1 MNPED
6 DLLSGF
12 QGPAAQAEKP
22 VAART
27 PESATGKPEDEV
39 SLLEGFSTAS
49 QQRQRERDVAQTTR
63 PPGRWQEPA
72 PVREAVAQRKPAPP
86 PTDTFSREGATDIA
100 KAAGSGLAMGVL
112 ADLPGIIGSTGQLYD
127 IASQKLAGLTARG
140 KEAFGFAPTGSAE
153 KAIKLAQ
160 QQAQQGKTEAE
171 LAGDV
176 NKVFGV
182 SFPTAQGMEKTI
194 RGIAPELSYAPETRA
209 GKLVSSTLRAVPS
222 GVVGGGT
229 GLLTRAGMAGASGFL
244 SEAAGQA
251 AEGTQYETA
260 ARLAGSFL
268 GPMGFNSM
276 KNASMVLTGPG
287 KSQTEKL
294 LLDAIAKDIANGSSK
309 MTPQQLKAAIDAGSS
324 PGLWNM
330 GGAETRKLVEKLG
343 YATPA
348 AQDALE
354 NLNQRIL
361 QQSSASRDAMRDH
374 IANTFNVT
382 SDAFDIQQAIK
393 NANQNEVR
401 RLYTVL
407 QTDPAARAVSSP
419 NLDSFLQ
426 DVTFQKVA
434 QNARDLATSA
444 RSGIIAP
451 SATSP
456 GNIFFWDQV
465 KRDLD
470 DQINAAFRN
479 GENNRGMMLKDLR
492 KDMLSELDSTVPAYK
507 QARDKAAESL
517 GAQNAVEAGYNSVK
531 GAPDTFKVGQTLNAF
546 KTYTPDRKDMFRQ
559 GLASQLADI
568 SQQGGPE
575 ALLKLLENPSKKK
588 LIEGVLT
595 PDELN
600 SILGRA
606 TAESMMNRTKAYA
619 ASFEDPNV
627 QKQFVKAQVI
637 YDMGPAML
645 SAARGDFSPII
656 NILSTYAVTG
666 TTGLF
671 ANKAMRK
678 QAEQVMRLIGTD
690 DPEQLK
696 KLGEMIRKS
705 PATQGFLGNMLDAMR
720 NIAVRGTIGTPV
732 SQQVTA
738 PAEESEQ
745 PKANAQQTFDK
756 MLGVESGKR
765 QFNERGETILGP
777 EVQTEFGPNRAVG
790 IAQVMPYTGPE
801 AAKAAGLEWDPN
813 RFRQDA
819 QYNEALGRAYFE
831 KQLQDFGDERL
842 AAAAYNAGPGRVREA
857 IRKAERQGGSFEE
870 FLPAETQDYLRKVF
884 GSATGGRI
892 ERRAG
897 GRVDNVET
905 LVSQLMTRVKSAKR
919 ETQKMTE
926 PLLNQPDEHIVKALD
941 VAQQAI

>member
-1 MNPED
+1 MAEPIDPFAGVGPER
-6 DLLSGF
+6 GAEEP
-12 QGPAAQAEKP
+12 PARQAGP
-22 VAART
+22 VAPRADLD
-27 PESATGKPEDEV
+27 PFAGVIPD
-39 SLLEGFSTAS
+39 
-49 QQRQRERDVAQTTR
+49 RQRRQTIREESEKTR

-72 PVREAVAQRKPAPP
+72 SVREAVAQRKPAPP
-86 PTDTFSREGATDIA
+86 PPDTLSREGAADVA

-112 ADLPGIIGSTGQLYD
+112 ADLPGIVGSTGQLYD

-140 KEAFGFAPTGSAE
+140 KEAFGFAPVGSAE
-153 KAIKLAQ
+153 KAIQLAQ
-160 QQAQQGKTEAE
+160 QQAQQGKTQAE

-209 GKLVSSTLRAVPS
+209 GKLVGSTLRAIPS

-229 GLLTRAGMAGASGFL
+229 GLLTRVGMAGASGLL

-268 GPMGFNSM
+268 GPLGFNSM
-276 KNASMVLTGPG
+276 RNATVVFAGPG

-294 LLDAIAKDIANGSSK
+294 LLDAIAKDVANGSSK
-309 MTPQQLKAAIDAGSS
+309 MTPQQLRAAIDAGAS

-354 NLNQRIL
+354 NLNQKIL
-361 QQSSASRDAMRDH
+361 QQTEASKDAMRNH

-407 QTDPAARAVSSP
+407 QTDPAARAVSSQ

-434 QNARDLATSA
+434 QNARDLATST

-451 SATSP
+451 SATNP

-479 GENNRGMMLKDLR
+479 GENNRGMMLRDLR
-492 KDMLSELDSTVPAYK
+492 KDMLSELDSAVPSYK

-517 GAQNAVEAGYNSVK
+517 GAQNAVEAGYNAVR
-531 GAPDTFKVGQTLNAF
+531 GAPDVFKVGEALKAF
-546 KTYTPDRKDMFRQ
+546 KGYTPDRQAMFRQ
-559 GLASQLADI
+559 GLASQLADM

-575 ALLKLLENPSKKK
+575 ALINLLKNPNKKK

-595 PDELN
+595 PDELD
-600 SILGRA
+600 SIVGRA
-606 TAESMMNRTKAYA
+606 TSESMMNRTKAYA

-645 SAARGDFSPII
+645 SAARGDFSPMI

-671 ANKAMRK
+671 ANRAMRK
-678 QAEQVMRLIGTD
+678 QADQVMRLIGTD

-705 PATQGFLGNMLDAMR
+705 PATQGLLGNMLDAMR

-738 PAEESEQ
+738 PEEGARQQDSS
-745 PKANAQQTFDK
+745 AQQIFDR
-756 MLGVESGKR
+756 MLDTESGQR
-765 QFNERGETILGP
+765 RFRESNETILGP
-777 EVQTEFGPNRAVG
+777 EVKTGSGIQRAVG
-790 IAQVMPYTGPE
+790 AAQVLPTTGPE
-801 AAKAAGLEWDPN
+801 AAEAAGLEWDEN
-813 RFRQDA
+813 RFRKDME
-819 QYNEALGRAYFE
+819 YNVALGRAYFE
-831 KQLQDFGDERL
+831 KQLQAFGDPRK
-842 AAAAYNAGPGRVREA
+842 AAAAYNAGPERVRQA
-857 IRKAERQGGSFEE
+857 MRKAEQEGGSFE
-870 FLPAETQDYLRKVF
+870 DYLPTETKNYLVKVF
-884 GSATGGRI
+884 GAATGGRI
-892 ERRAG
+892 ERKAG
-897 GRVDNVET
+897 GRVESVDG
-905 LVSQLMTRVKSAKR
+905 LVDQLMMRVRKAKK
-919 ETQKMTE
+919 ETTKATE
-926 PLLNQPDEHIVKALD
+926 PLLNQPDEHIVRALD
-941 VAQQAI
+941 IAQQAI

>member
-1 MNPED
+1 MAEPID
-6 DLLSGF
+6 PFAGV
-12 QGPAAQAEKP
+12 GPDKALEEPPPRQAAP
-22 VAART
+22 DAARADVD
-27 PESATGKPEDEV
+27 PFAGVVPD
-39 SLLEGFSTAS
+39 
-49 QQRQRERDVAQTTR
+49 RQRRQVIQEEAAKTR
-63 PPGRWQEPA
+63 PPGRWQEPK
-72 PVREAVAQRKPAPP
+72 PVRDAVAQRRPAPP
-86 PTDTFSREGATDIA
+86 PTDMLSREGAADIA

-112 ADLPGIIGSTGQLYD
+112 ADIPGIIGSTGQLYD
-127 IASQKLAGLTARG
+127 IASQKLANLTARG
-140 KEAFGFAPTGSAE
+140 KEAFGFAPAGSAE
-153 KAIKLAQ
+153 RAIKLAQ

-176 NKVFGV
+176 NRVFGV

-194 RGIAPELSYAPETRA
+194 RNIAPELSYAPETRA

-222 GVVGGGT
+222 GVFGGGT
-229 GLLTRAGMAGASGFL
+229 GLLTRVGMAGTSGFL

-251 AEGTQYETA
+251 AEGTQYEAA

-268 GPMGFNSM
+268 GPLGYNSM
-276 KNASMVLTGPG
+276 KNATMVLTGPG

-309 MTPQQLKAAIDAGSS
+309 MTPQQLQAAIDSGAS

-330 GGAETRKLVEKLG
+330 GGAETRRLVEKLG

-361 QQSSASRDAMRDH
+361 QQSDASRDAMRDH
-374 IANTFNVT
+374 IASTFNVT
-382 SDAFDIQQAIK
+382 TDAFDIQQAIK
-393 NANQNEVR
+393 NANQNEIR
-401 RLYTVL
+401 RLYTAL

-419 NLDSFLQ
+419 NLNSFLQ

-434 QNARDLATSA
+434 QNARDLATSS

-451 SATSP
+451 SAATP

-479 GENNRGMMLKDLR
+479 GENNRGMMLRDLR
-492 KDMLSELDSTVPAYK
+492 KDMLSELDNAVPSYR

-517 GAQNAVEAGYNSVK
+517 GAQNAVEAGYNAVR
-531 GAPDTFKVGQTLNAF
+531 GAPDAFKVGNALNAF
-546 KTYTPDRKDMFRQ
+546 KSYTPDRKEMFRQ
-559 GLASQLADI
+559 GLASQLAEL

-575 ALLKLLENPSKKK
+575 AILKILENPNKAK
-588 LIEGVLT
+588 LVKGVLN
-595 PDELN
+595 PQEID
-600 SILGRA
+600 SIVGRA
-606 TAESMMNRTKAYA
+606 TAESVMNRTKAYA

-645 SAARGDFSPII
+645 SAARGDFSPMI

-678 QAEQVMRLIGTD
+678 QAEQVMKLIGTN
-690 DPEQLK
+690 DPKQLE
-696 KLGEMIRKS
+696 KLGEIIRKS
-705 PATQGFLGNMLDAMR
+705 PATQSFLGNMLDAMR

-738 PAEESEQ
+738 PTEQ
-745 PKANAQQTFDK
+745 PEGQGAAGSDDVFQR
-756 MLGVESGKR
+756 MLGVESGNR
-765 QFNERGETILGP
+765 QVNERGETILGP
-777 EVQTEFGPNRAVG
+777 EVNTEFGRHRAVG
-790 IAQVMPYTGPE
+790 AAQVMPYTGPE
-801 AAKAAGLEWDPN
+801 AAAAAGLEWDPN
-813 RFRQDA
+813 RFRTDMD
-819 QYNEALGRAYFE
+819 YNVALGRAYYE
-831 KQLQDFGDERL
+831 KQLQAFGDPRK
-842 AAAAYNAGPGRVREA
+842 AAAAYNAGPRRLREA
-857 IRKAERQGGSFEE
+857 MQKARERGGSFEDY
-870 FLPAETQDYLRKVF
+870 LPAETQDYLRKVF
-884 GSATGGRI
+884 GAASGGRI

-897 GRVDNVET
+897 GRVDSVDG
-905 LVSQLMTRVKSAKR
+905 LVDELMNRVRKAKR
-919 ETQKMTE
+919 ETQKITE
-926 PLLNQPDEHIVKALD
+926 PLLDQPDEHIVKALD

>member
-1 MNPED
+1 MAEPIDPFAGVRPER
-6 DLLSGF
+6 SF
-12 QGPAAQAEKP
+12 EEPPPRQAVP
-22 VAART
+22 NAARADVD
-27 PESATGKPEDEV
+27 PFAGVVPD
-39 SLLEGFSTAS
+39 
-49 QQRQRERDVAQTTR
+49 RQRRQGIQEEAAKTR

-86 PTDTFSREGATDIA
+86 PTETFSREGATDIA

-112 ADLPGIIGSTGQLYD
+112 ADLPGIVGSTGQLYD

-222 GVVGGGT
+222 GVVGGGA

-276 KNASMVLTGPG
+276 NNAAMVLTGPG

-361 QQSSASRDAMRDH
+361 QQSSASRDVMRDH

-407 QTDPAARAVSSP
+407 QTNPAARAVSSP

-517 GAQNAVEAGYNSVK
+517 GAQNAVEAGYNSVR

-600 SILGRA
+600 SIVGRA

-720 NIAVRGTIGTPV
+720 NIAVRGTIGAPV

-745 PKANAQQTFDK
+745 PRASAQQTFDK

-819 QYNEALGRAYFE
+819 QYNEALGRAYFQ
-831 KQLQDFGDERL
+831 KQLQDFGDEKL

-857 IRKAERQGGSFEE
+857 LRKAERQGGSFEE

-884 GSATGGRI
+884 GSASGGRI
-892 ERRAG
+892 ERRSG
-897 GRVDNVET
+897 GRVDSVEP
-905 LVSQLMTRVKSAKR
+905 LVAQLMTRVKNAKR